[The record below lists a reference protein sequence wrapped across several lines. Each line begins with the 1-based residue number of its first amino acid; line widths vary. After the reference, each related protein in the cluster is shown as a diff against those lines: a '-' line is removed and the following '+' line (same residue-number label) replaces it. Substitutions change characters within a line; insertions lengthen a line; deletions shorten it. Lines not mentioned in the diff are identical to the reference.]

1 MTYAWAALVPVLNVL
16 WLALTLLGL
25 PGNWL
30 MVATAGLIAW
40 LTPGPPSYHWA
51 TLALVI
57 ALAAIG
63 ELIELLAGAAGS
75 KTAGGTR
82 RGAVGAL
89 LGGIVGGILGTF
101 VLPVPLLGTVLGAA
115 IGAFAGA
122 SLGEM
127 TGSKSAR
134 EALRSGRGAA
144 IGHVTGVAS
153 KFVLGCGVW
162 LLLAIGAFV

>member
-30 MVATAGLIAW
+30 MIATAGIVAW

-51 TLALVI
+51 TLALVVL
-57 ALAAIG
+57 LAGIG

-82 RGAVGAL
+82 RGAIGAL
-89 LGGIVGGILGTF
+89 IGGILGAVLGTF
-101 VLPVPLLGTVLGAA
+101 LLPVPLFGTVVGAA
-115 IGAFAGA
+115 VGAFAGA
-122 SLGEM
+122 TLGELSGSM
-127 TGSKSAR
+127 TAR

-144 IGHVTGVAS
+144 IGHVTGIAS

-162 LLLAIGAFV
+162 LLLAVGAFV